1 MRRRKV
7 RRVAVRL
14 ARGRGGREPLPGAR
28 AAEKLARRDRKEQV
42 RGLVK
47 GLVLVGDLEAD
58 RAAVKVA
65 RRDPEERGLDLAGD
79 MSLGRQV
86 EEALVELVEL
96 VEGFPAVHSPLRSR
110 LLRAEREL
118 ALEAEAA
125 AVEWA
130 FPAWWRAWPAAA
142 REDMGLEMVASRR
155 ARRRFTEFSA
165 R

>member
-1 MRRRKV
+1 MLRRKV

-28 AAEKLARRDRKEQV
+28 AAEKLARPGRKEQE
-42 RGLVK
+42 RGLVE
-47 GLVLVGDLEAD
+47 GLVLAGDLEAD
-58 RAAVKVA
+58 RAAEKLA
-65 RRDPEERGLDLAGD
+65 PQAPQEQAPAAGLDLAGD
-79 MSLGRQV
+79 MYSGRQM
-86 EEALVELVEL
+86 EEALVER
-96 VEGFPAVHSPLRSR
+96 FPAAHCPLKSKP
-110 LLRAEREL
+110 LRAERKL
-118 ALEAEAA
+118 AVEAEAA

-130 FPAWWRAWPAAA
+130 FPASWRALPAAA